1 MSSFIDTELCIRKI
15 VKCWKID
22 IRFPREIEWENEE
35 DAMIKSNNSKDEE
48 LLRGQSLVKQTAVV
62 LVFHYAAVG
71 FWWFFSFNAT
81 G

>member
-1 MSSFIDTELCIRKI
+1 
-15 VKCWKID
+15 
-22 IRFPREIEWENEE
+22 
-35 DAMIKSNNSKDEE
+35 MIKSNNSKDEE
-48 LLRGQSLVKQTAVV
+48 FLRGQSLVKQTAVV